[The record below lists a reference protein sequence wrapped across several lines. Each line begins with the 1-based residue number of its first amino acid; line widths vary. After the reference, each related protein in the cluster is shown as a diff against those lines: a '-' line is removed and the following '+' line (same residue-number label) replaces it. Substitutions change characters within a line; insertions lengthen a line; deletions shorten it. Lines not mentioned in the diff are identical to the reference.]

1 MLEWNQ
7 IIQEIENDLELDVEQ
22 LARRALTTEYHLRRM
37 FSMLAGVT
45 LTTYM
50 RNRRLTLAAFD
61 LRAGHSVLDVAIK
74 YGYGSSE
81 AFSRGFRQFH
91 GVNPSAAR
99 TGSATLSSQ
108 PQLRFNISVKGV
120 KKLRFRVVEKDS
132 FYLSGFRTHVN
143 LIFEGDNQQIIDFEQ
158 SLDPQRKAAL
168 LDHNDV
174 EPQGALSIS
183 TEIENQ
189 HEEGSTLEYWH
200 AVATSE
206 PVAGYDVT
214 EVPSGMWVVFETEGK
229 FPEDIQQMWADA
241 ATEWF
246 PANPYLWAPGPQL
259 LQTAIAPDGS
269 NAQAQL
275 WIPVTPVEP
284 T

>member
-1 MLEWNQ
+1 
-7 IIQEIENDLELDVEQ
+7 
-22 LARRALTTEYHLRRM
+22 M
-37 FSMLAGVT
+37 FSTLAGIT

-61 LRAGHSVLDVAIK
+61 LRAGRSVLDVAIK

-81 AFSRGFRQFH
+81 AFSRSFRQFH

-99 TGSATLSSQ
+99 TGSATLSPQ

-158 SLDPQRKAAL
+158 SLDPRSKAAL

-174 EPQGALSIS
+174 QPHGALSIS
-183 TEIENQ
+183 TAIENQ
-189 HEEGSTLEYWH
+189 HEEGSALEYWH

-206 PVAGYDVT
+206 PVPGYDVT
-214 EVPSGMWVVFETEGK
+214 EVPSGMWVVFETKGK

-259 LQTAIAPDGS
+259 LQTDIAPDS
-269 NAQAQL
+269 PTAKAQL
-275 WIPVTPVEP
+275 WIPVTPIKP